1 MTNFTSHGRG
11 NRRTVSHMRTR
22 STLSRLDDWLLV
34 GVITVIAAWVVFH
47 LIAGLVGLALFLL
60 KVAIV
65 IAIGGV
71 AFKAIA
77 GRRERQLEG
86 HRRRSLRR

>member
-1 MTNFTSHGRG
+1 MAEAYGYR
-11 NRRTVSHMRTR
+11 MRNK

-34 GVITVIAAWVVFH
+34 GVITVVAAWVVFH
-47 LIAGLVGLALFLL
+47 LIAGLVGLALFLI

-71 AFKAIA
+71 AYKAIA
-77 GRRERQLEG
+77 GRRSRELDGGR
-86 HRRRSLRR
+86 RRRSLHR

>member
-1 MTNFTSHGRG
+1 MAEAYGYR
-11 NRRTVSHMRTR
+11 MRTK

-34 GVITVIAAWVVFH
+34 GVITVVAAWVVFH
-47 LIAGLVGLALFLL
+47 LIAGLVGLALFLI

-71 AFKAIA
+71 AYKAIA
-77 GRRERQLEG
+77 GRRSRELDG
-86 HRRRSLRR
+86 GGRRRSLHR

>member
-1 MTNFTSHGRG
+1 
-11 NRRTVSHMRTR
+11 MRNK

-34 GVITVIAAWVVFH
+34 GVITVVAAWVVFH
-47 LIAGLVGLALFLL
+47 LIAGLVGLALFLI

-71 AFKAIA
+71 TYKAIA
-77 GRRERQLEG
+77 GRRSRELDGGR
-86 HRRRSLRR
+86 RRRSLHR